1 MRKLPIKEFL
11 KPDWRKILI
20 FIIILIFSI
29 LDVGVYEKYSKS
41 LTIIS
46 GLCVV
51 FELGGPE
58 CITA

>member
-1 MRKLPIKEFL
+1 M
-11 KPDWRKILI
+11 I